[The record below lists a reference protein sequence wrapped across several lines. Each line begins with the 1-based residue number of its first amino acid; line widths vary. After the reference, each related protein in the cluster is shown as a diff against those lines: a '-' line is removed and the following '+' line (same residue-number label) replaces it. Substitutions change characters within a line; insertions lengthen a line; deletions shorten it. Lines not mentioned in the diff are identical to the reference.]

1 MSRKFL
7 KGKAHLMIAL
17 ISGKIVHKGI
27 SHVVVDVQGVG
38 YRVFIPLT
46 TFYELPDAGQMITL
60 HVHTNVKQDAINLF
74 GFYTDQERD
83 LFQLM
88 ISVSGIGPKVAMNIL
103 SGISARE
110 LLSAIS
116 GGNVGKLVNIP
127 GVGKKMAERLI
138 LELKEKVIKKMM
150 SDTTAE
156 AGLQSSASDIIMDDV
171 LSALVNLGYKSNV
184 AREALD
190 KVLRSSEEELGM
202 DKLLKKTLKIIA
214 G

>member
-1 MSRKFL
+1 
-7 KGKAHLMIAL
+7 MIAL
-17 ISGKIVHKGI
+17 ISGKIVYKGI
-27 SHVVVDVQGVG
+27 SHVIVDVQGVG

-46 TFYELPDAGQMITL
+46 TFYELPEAGQTITL

-74 GFYTDQERD
+74 GFYTVQERD

-88 ISVSGIGPKVAMNIL
+88 ISVSGIGPKMSMNIL
-103 SGISARE
+103 SGISAQE
-110 LLSAIS
+110 LLRAIS

-138 LELKEKVIKKMM
+138 LELKEKVVKKMM
-150 SDTTAE
+150 LEEVPAADDQRKANE
-156 AGLQSSASDIIMDDV
+156 IIMEDA

-184 AREALD
+184 ARDALD
-190 KVLRSSEEELGM
+190 KVLRSSAEELGM
-202 DKLLKKTLKIIA
+202 DQLLKKTLKNLA

>member
-1 MSRKFL
+1 
-7 KGKAHLMIAL
+7 MIAL

-27 SHVVVDVQGVG
+27 SHVIVDVHGVG
-38 YRVFIPLT
+38 YRIFIPLT
-46 TFYELPDAGQMITL
+46 TFYELPEAGQVITL

-74 GFYTDQERD
+74 GFYTVQERD

-88 ISVSGIGPKVAMNIL
+88 ISVSGIGPKMSMNIL
-103 SGISARE
+103 SGISAQE
-110 LLSAIS
+110 LLRAIS

-150 SDTTAE
+150 IEEMPAVDDQHQ
-156 AGLQSSASDIIMDDV
+156 AGEIIIEDA

-184 AREALD
+184 AKDALD
-190 KVLRSSEEELGM
+190 KVLRASEEELGM
-202 DKLLKKTLKIIA
+202 DQLLKKTLKILA

>member
-1 MSRKFL
+1 
-7 KGKAHLMIAL
+7 MIAL
-17 ISGKIVHKGI
+17 ISGKIVYKGI
-27 SHVVVDVQGVG
+27 SHVIVDVQGVG
-38 YRVFIPLT
+38 YRIFIPLT
-46 TFYELPDAGQMITL
+46 TFYELPETGQTITL

-74 GFYTDQERD
+74 GFYTVQERD

-88 ISVSGIGPKVAMNIL
+88 ISVSGIGPKMSMNIL
-103 SGISARE
+103 SGISAQE
-110 LLSAIS
+110 LLRAIS

-150 SDTTAE
+150 LEETPAADDQYKANE
-156 AGLQSSASDIIMDDV
+156 IIMEDA

-184 AREALD
+184 ARDALD

-202 DKLLKKTLKIIA
+202 DQLLKKTLKNLA

>member
-1 MSRKFL
+1 
-7 KGKAHLMIAL
+7 MIAL

-27 SHVVVDVQGVG
+27 SHVIVDVHGVG
-38 YRVFIPLT
+38 YRIFIPLT
-46 TFYELPDAGQMITL
+46 TFYELPEAGQIITL

-74 GFYTDQERD
+74 GFYTVQERD

-88 ISVSGIGPKVAMNIL
+88 ISVSGIGPKMSMNIL
-103 SGISARE
+103 SGISAQE
-110 LLSAIS
+110 LLRAIS
-116 GGNVGKLVNIP
+116 SGNVGKLVNIP

-150 SDTTAE
+150 MEKMPAADDQHQARE
-156 AGLQSSASDIIMDDV
+156 IIIEDV

-184 AREALD
+184 ARDALD
-190 KVLRSSEEELGM
+190 KALRASEEELGM
-202 DKLLKKTLKIIA
+202 DQLLKKTLKNLA

>member
-1 MSRKFL
+1 
-7 KGKAHLMIAL
+7 MIAL
-17 ISGKIVHKGI
+17 ISGKIVYKGI
-27 SHVVVDVQGVG
+27 SHVIVDVQGVG

-46 TFYELPDAGQMITL
+46 TFYELPEAGQIITL

-74 GFYTDQERD
+74 GFYTVQERD

-88 ISVSGIGPKVAMNIL
+88 ISVSGIGPKMSMNIL
-103 SGISARE
+103 SGISAQE
-110 LLSAIS
+110 LLRAIS

-150 SDTTAE
+150 LEETPAADDQHKANE
-156 AGLQSSASDIIMDDV
+156 IIMEDA

-184 AREALD
+184 ARDALD

-202 DKLLKKTLKIIA
+202 DQLLKKTLKNLA